1 MSKLLN
7 FQQIF
12 NEQVRQLSSCLFML
26 ICAQLSLLSMTGIN
40 SRTGRQNNLSG
51 RAGWLCAQLLCLI
64 IGFGICFPL
73 QATIR
78 HVGTNRQYT
87 SLTPALAVTVPG
99 DTIMIHEGIYPGG
112 ISIANLQGT
121 TASWIYIVS
130 APSETVIYNGGINS
144 WQITDAAYLHIKG
157 IVFQQ
162 QKGNGLNID
171 DGGSY
176 NTPSHHI
183 VIDSC
188 IFRDINATGNND
200 LLKMSGVDFFE
211 IRHCIFLNGSPRG
224 SGIDMVGCHEGLIK
238 GSRFENQGGNS
249 IQAKGGSENIRIE
262 YNFFKN
268 GGQRAINLGGSTK
281 LELFRPVDAR
291 YEGGRLKVY
300 SNIFVGSDAPVAYV
314 GCIQTEVVNNTIYL
328 PQKWVIR
335 ILQETVDTSRFYPC
349 GNNSFRNNII
359 YCNSLVSVHCNIGP
373 NTDPRSFHFS
383 DNLWYH
389 SENPEWKGPA
399 LPVTDIN
406 CIIGKDPLFN
416 NPDSG
421 DFNLKKSSPA
431 FGKGYVTLK

>member
-1 MSKLLN
+1 MTSINIGSGRQGNHSIKLL
-7 FQQIF
+7 FLMCF
-12 NEQVRQLSSCLFML
+12 GVY
-26 ICAQLSLLSMTGIN
+26 LSL
-40 SRTGRQNNLSG
+40 
-51 RAGWLCAQLLCLI
+51 
-64 IGFGICFPL
+64 
-73 QATIR
+73 QAR
-78 HVGTNRQYT
+78 VHHVGANRSYT

-99 DTIMIHEGIYPGG
+99 DTIMVHEGIYPGG
-112 ISIANLQGT
+112 IAIANLQGT
-121 TASWIYIVS
+121 ADKWIYIIA
-130 APSETVIYNGGINS
+130 APSETVIYNGGISS
-144 WQITDAAYLHIKG
+144 WQITDVAYVHIKG
-157 IVFQQ
+157 MVFQQ
-162 QKGNGLNID
+162 QEGNGLNID

-211 IRHCIFLNGSPRG
+211 IRYCIFLNGSPRG
-224 SGIDMVGCHEGLIK
+224 SGIDMVGCHEGLIRD
-238 GSRFENQGGNS
+238 SRFENLGSNS

-262 YNFFKN
+262 YNSFKN

-281 LELFRPVDAR
+281 LDLFRPVNAR
-291 YEGGRLKVY
+291 YEAGRLKVY
-300 SNIFVGSDAPVAYV
+300 SNIFVGSDVPVAYV
-314 GCIQTEVVNNTIYL
+314 GCIQTEVINNTIYL

-335 ILQETVDTSRFYPC
+335 ILQETVDTSKFYPC

-359 YCNSLVSVHCNIGP
+359 YCNSMVSVECSIGP

-383 DNLWYH
+383 DNLWYR
-389 SENPEWKGPA
+389 SDNPEWRGPA
-399 LPVTDIN
+399 LPVADSN

-416 NPDSG
+416 NPGSG